1 MWIARNEDGEL
12 ELFKTLPKRHIL
24 NINYDI
30 IYRSGKWVIE
40 EITPEHTWHFPGAPI
55 DKNLFPNLKWEDEPI
70 EVELKAIPKAK
81 PISQLWEEWRY
92 TNEWKANC
100 QYTTFD
106 QFLIDRGIK
115 YTVE

>member
-1 MWIARNEDGEL
+1 MWIAREESGR
-12 ELFKTLPKRHIL
+12 LFLFESKPIKSPKCPGL
-24 NINYDI
+24 
-30 IYRSGKWVIE
+30 WVNDNVT
-40 EITPEHTWHFPGAPI
+40 TPIMEI
-55 DKNLFPNLKWEDEPI
+55 DKSLFPNLKWEDDPI
-70 EVELKAIPKAK
+70 EVGLKAIPKAK
-81 PISQLWEEWRY
+81 PISQLWEEWRF